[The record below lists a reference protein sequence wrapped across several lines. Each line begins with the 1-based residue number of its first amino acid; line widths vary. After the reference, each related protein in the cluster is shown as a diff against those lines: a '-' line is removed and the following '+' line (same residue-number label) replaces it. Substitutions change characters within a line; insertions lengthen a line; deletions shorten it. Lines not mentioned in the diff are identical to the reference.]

1 MDKAD
6 NAATRSDGDRKE
18 VRWVTIKV
26 RTETKR
32 LLDLIA
38 LLEERSLADLEDE
51 LARERWQRV
60 KQSDLLP

>member
-1 MDKAD
+1 MAKTD
-6 NAATRSDGDRKE
+6 NAATGSDGDRKE

-26 RTETKR
+26 RTDTKR